1 MEQEKSAADVAGEA
15 FDKFA
20 YGEPEVESQV
30 EESDDSI
37 DDYEAGQDPVEEGD
51 DSSDSDEDAA
61 QASEEE
67 GPEYIEVEIDGK
79 LYQVPPELKDAV
91 MRTSDYTQKTQ
102 ELSAQRKQAE
112 IHYKQLEQVAERF
125 KFAESVQ
132 ADALKAEQLRATAD
146 QYNKYMRENIDSLS
160 VTEIEK
166 LRLAISDA
174 KDESQKIAGEIQR
187 KQEEF
192 QQAQQQTV
200 QELLKKGTEVLRTR
214 IPTWGEESAKQVRD
228 YALSNGFTEAEIAQV
243 VDPREVE
250 VLYKAS
256 LYDAL
261 KEGAAPA
268 VKKVLGAPKITP
280 KARQPMSKDV
290 GDSLNLR
297 KRLKSDKLSNSEKA
311 SALGDHLARK
321 FGM

>member
-1 MEQEKSAADVAGEA
+1 MTERQRAI
-15 FDKFA
+15 F
-20 YGEPEVESQV
+20 
-30 EESDDSI
+30 EESMEMNLAI
-37 DDYEAGQDPVEEGD
+37 A
-51 DSSDSDEDAA
+51 SSKLGRFRVNVFRQKGAVAVVVRKIKIEIPTVDEL
-61 QASEEE
+61 QL
-67 GPEYIEVEIDGK
+67 PQI
-79 LYQVPPELKDAV
+79 LKDIV
-91 MRTSDYTQKTQ
+91 MTK
-102 ELSAQRKQAE
+102 
-112 IHYKQLEQVAERF
+112 
-125 KFAESVQ
+125 
-132 ADALKAEQLRATAD
+132 
-146 QYNKYMRENIDSLS
+146 
-160 VTEIEK
+160 
-166 LRLAISDA
+166 
-174 KDESQKIAGEIQR
+174 
-187 KQEEF
+187 
-192 QQAQQQTV
+192 
-200 QELLKKGTEVLRTR
+200 
-214 IPTWGEESAKQVRD
+214 
-228 YALSNGFTEAEIAQV
+228 LSNGFTEAEIAQV